1 MSWNRDSLKSN
12 NMKLCFSYNFFSC
25 IIHANQLA
33 FLHILETLL
42 YLYIKHTHTHRFL
55 RTLSSPF
62 LSTLSSQA
70 RHAVK
75 CRSQQLQVR
84 TSSDLK
90 ENTAHTANVNML
102 SPYQIPRASGQSRA
116 IPAQV
121 SKGDTGL
128 SNRKWSCRPKR
139 TKQWDNTN
147 EIRHDGKCQ
156 VVNFQLTN
164 NGWGLS
170 GSASQCWLLTIIIRE
185 LKQF

>member
-1 MSWNRDSLKSN
+1 MRRGACEHSNCWDSGVSRAVTAHVG
-12 NMKLCFSYNFFSC
+12 SVWRARRAQTTGGERRRGRVTDTGTSDTG
-25 IIHANQLA
+25 Q
-33 FLHILETLL
+33 
-42 YLYIKHTHTHRFL
+42 FL

-75 CRSQQLQVR
+75 CRSQQLYVR
-84 TSSDLK
+84 TSSDVK

-139 TKQWDNTN
+139 TKQ
-147 EIRHDGKCQ
+147 
-156 VVNFQLTN
+156 
-164 NGWGLS
+164 
-170 GSASQCWLLTIIIRE
+170 
-185 LKQF
+185 